1 MGYDEVEEMAR
12 RGWLEERIN
21 KVRELCERLRKEMNI
36 SAVVVFGSTA
46 RGVVRKDS
54 DVDVLVIT
62 NDKHKDWCK
71 VARICR
77 GVEDEYC
84 IISIYYATVE
94 ELRRDP
100 RIMLDMVDENIVIYD
115 DGVFNEL
122 ISKLKM
128 KLKQWGAR
136 RVWIDDRHWY
146 WELKPDWERGE
157 RIELSLD

>member
-1 MGYDEVEEMAR
+1 MAR

-46 RGVVRKDS
+46 RGVARKDS

-62 NDKHKDWCK
+62 GDKHKDWYK

-84 IISIYYATVE
+84 VISIYYATVE

-100 RIMLDMVDENIVIYD
+100 RIMLDIVDENIVIYD
-115 DGVFNEL
+115 DGVFDEL

-136 RVWIDDRHWY
+136 RVWIDDEHWY

>member
-136 RVWIDDRHWY
+136 RVWIDDEHWY